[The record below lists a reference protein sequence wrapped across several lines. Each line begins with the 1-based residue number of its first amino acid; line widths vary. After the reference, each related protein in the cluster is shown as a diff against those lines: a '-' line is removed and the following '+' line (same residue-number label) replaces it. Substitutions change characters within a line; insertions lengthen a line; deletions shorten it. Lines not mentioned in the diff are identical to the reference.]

1 MDAKVDSIINDVA
14 IMGAGLAGLTAGQ
27 ALTAAGRAVEILESS
42 NHVGG
47 LATTV
52 EHEGFRFDLGG
63 HRFVTEDPSLEAY
76 VRNILRDDCL
86 TVPRSSKILLRQRY
100 FDYPLRPLNA
110 MFGFGAVTTARILA
124 DYVRERLRP
133 RLLVNQAVSLEDWVI
148 GHFGRTMFELYF
160 RDYSEKVWGIDCS
173 RIDQAWIEQRI
184 QGLSLGAAIKKALL
198 PRRGRD
204 LPTLATHFLY
214 PRLGIGQIA
223 ENLAVQIRQHNTI
236 HTSSRVARVNH
247 SGAGI
252 DSVEVIQAGRHR
264 VVMAGQFI
272 STIPL
277 PVLVSALRPHPP
289 AEVMAAA
296 ARLRSRDLVTVTI
309 MVNRPRVTE
318 ETWIYVPEKTIPFG
332 RIHEPTNWSRCMAP
346 EGKSLL
352 VTEYFCFRGDA
363 VWDGSDMALAMRTID
378 SLVRLGIIKRHEVIG
393 HVVQRIANA
402 YPLFEVGYSE
412 DCRTIY
418 AYLHRFSNLYTA
430 GRGGMFRYYNMD
442 HAMQAGMDAAHDI
455 LQAYQLTSAHTLFG
469 TALAKASA

>member
-1 MDAKVDSIINDVA
+1 MDAKVGSIINDVA
-14 IMGAGLAGLTAGQ
+14 IMGAGIAGLTAGQ
-27 ALTAAGRAVEILESS
+27 TLTTAGRAVEILESS
-42 NHVGG
+42 DHIGG
-47 LATTV
+47 LATTM

-63 HRFVTEDPSLEAY
+63 HRFVTDDPSLEAY
-76 VRNILRDDCL
+76 VRNILGDDCL

-133 RLLVNQAVSLEDWVI
+133 VFGRQAVSLEDWVI
-148 GHFGRTMFELYF
+148 SHFGRTMFELYF

-173 RIDQAWIEQRI
+173 HIDQAWIEQRI

-223 ENLAVQIRQHNTI
+223 ENLAVQIRPHNLI
-236 HTSSRVARVNH
+236 HTGARVTRVNH
-247 SGAGI
+247 SGASI
-252 DSVEVIQAGRHR
+252 DSLEVIQAGRHR
-264 VVMAGQFI
+264 MVAAGQFI

-277 PVLVSALRPHPP
+277 PVLVNALRPHPP
-289 AEVMAAA
+289 AEVIAAA
-296 ARLRSRDLVTVTI
+296 TRLRSRDLVTVAI

-332 RIHEPTNWSRCMAP
+332 RIHEPTNWSRYMAP
-346 EGKSLL
+346 EGQSLL

-363 VWDGSDMALAMRTID
+363 VWDGSDKTLAARTID
-378 SLVRLGIIKRHEVIG
+378 SLVRLGIIKPQEVIG

-402 YPLFEVGYSE
+402 YPLFEVGYNE

-418 AYLHRFSNLYTA
+418 AYLRRFSNLYTA
-430 GRGGMFRYYNMD
+430 GRNGMFRYYNMD
-442 HAMQAGMDAAHDI
+442 HAMQAGMDAAHNI
-455 LQAYQLTSAHTLFG
+455 LQAYQPTSAHTLVG
-469 TALAKASA
+469 TTLAKASA